1 MGLQAGGIL
10 QQTSTTST
18 PDARIYGFFGIVF
31 VVMIVL
37 DGAGQLAH
45 SQIQL
50 EAIVFNRVSG
60 AVVGVLTGLL
70 LSVLLVYELQAA
82 PHPFRGAEPHP
93 LQHSIPDAV
102 DGSRRASPLTSAVGP

>member
-31 VVMIVL
+31 VVLIVL

-50 EAIVFNRVSG
+50 EAIVFNHVSG
-60 AVVGVLTGLL
+60 AVVGVLTGLILSL
-70 LSVLLVYELQAA
+70 LLGYELQAA
-82 PHPFRGAEPHP
+82 PHPLAAAQLDG
-93 LQHSIPDAV
+93 LQKALRDALH
-102 DGSRRASPLTSAVGP
+102 AT

>member
-60 AVVGVLTGLL
+60 AVVGVLTGLI

-82 PHPFRGAEPHP
+82 ANPFGGSDPGALHP
-93 LQHSIPDAV
+93 SIPA
-102 DGSRRASPLTSAVGP
+102 GGNGCPRPSTL